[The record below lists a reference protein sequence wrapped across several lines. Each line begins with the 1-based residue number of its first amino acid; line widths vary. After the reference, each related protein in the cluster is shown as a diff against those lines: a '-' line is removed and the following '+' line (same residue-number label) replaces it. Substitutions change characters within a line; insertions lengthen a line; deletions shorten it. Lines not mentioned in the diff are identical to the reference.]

1 MSALKLAALFLTIV
15 LVAALC
21 TSCAPKQAARPSP
34 MEKAVA
40 SASAPPPPAAPPAA
54 AGAPSGGDEA
64 ARSSEAVTA
73 GATSGPPS
81 AAVPGQRRIIT
92 TGSMTVEVISLDQ
105 AIAGL
110 TRIVNANGGFFANK
124 SISAE
129 SNWRSAELTIRVPA
143 SKFDAVHDGARG
155 LGTVKAEQQQ
165 GEDVTKQWQD
175 LEARLRIR
183 KQEEQSLLQLMQK
196 QARLSDLLEVEKRLW
211 EVREQIEQSEGELR
225 YLRDQV
231 TLATLTITLNEQV
244 PVGVEGVGRWNLG
257 YHLLQAISTMGRM
270 FRGLLIGIIYVVLP
284 GAIIWVPLLLIVMW
298 IRRRIRA
305 RRDRLRAA
313 VPPPP
318 GSQ

>member
-1 MSALKLAALFLTIV
+1 MRALKLTASFLLILMVAV
-15 LVAALC
+15 LC
-21 TSCAPKQAARPSP
+21 GSCAPKPAASPSP
-34 MEKAVA
+34 IERAMT
-40 SASAPPPPAAPPAA
+40 SASAPASAPPAA
-54 AGAPSGGDEA
+54 GGEA
-64 ARSSEAVTA
+64 TAKSSEAVTQ
-73 GATSGPPS
+73 GDTSGS
-81 AAVPGQRRIIT
+81 TSTAAPGQRRIIT
-92 TGSMTVEVISLDQ
+92 TGSMTIEVVSLDQ
-105 AIAGL
+105 AIASL
-110 TRIVNANGGFFANK
+110 TKIVDANGGFFASK

-129 SNWRSAELTIRVPA
+129 GNWRTAELTIRVPA
-143 SKFDAVHDGARG
+143 TKFDAVHDGAKG
-155 LGTVKAEQQQ
+155 LGTLKSEQQQ

-196 QARLSDLLEVEKRLW
+196 QARLSDLLDVEKRLW
-211 EVREQIEQSEGELR
+211 EVREQIDQAEGELR

-270 FRGLLIGIIYVVLP
+270 LRGLIIGIIYVVLP

-298 IRRRIRA
+298 IRRRLRA
-305 RRDRLRAA
+305 RRERLRAA

-318 GSQ
+318 APQ